1 MPQLDEYLRQLAPSM
16 TQWRRDFHLHAES
29 GWLEFRTAS
38 KVADILDGLG
48 YQLALGRDVID
59 ADSRMGLPDE
69 ETLAQAFERAREQGA
84 PERWLPAFEG
94 GFAGVVA
101 TLDTGRPGPTLAFR
115 VDMDALDLNEQHDD
129 SHRPHRDHFASC
141 NAGMMHACGHDGH
154 TTILLAAAKYI
165 ASPACQFNGTVHLIF
180 QPAEEAI
187 GGADLMIKD
196 GLFEQFPCER
206 IFGLHNMPG
215 LPVGKLGFYAG
226 NFMASADTVKITITG
241 YGGHGAH
248 PERTVDPIVAGAAL
262 VMALQSIVARNVPP
276 GETAVVSV
284 GTFQAGIASNVIP
297 ESAVMELSVRAMKP
311 EIRDLLIKRIHE
323 LADFTAKSYGA
334 SSVVEVYDSY
344 PVLTNSPE
352 ETDFARAL
360 ALEVFGREGV
370 LESVSPMNASED
382 FAFMLRERPGSYF
395 LLGNGE
401 KGEKGGCM
409 VHNPGYDFNDDII
422 TIGATLFARLVEKH
436 CR

>member
-1 MPQLDEYLRQLAPSM
+1 MTDCVIPEIKATEDEMIAIRHY
-16 TQWRRDFHLHAES
+16 LHAHPELS
-29 GWLEFRTAS
+29 LEEFNTS
-38 KVADILDGLG
+38 ELVAGKLTEWGYTVTRGL
-48 YQLALGRDVID
+48 AK
-59 ADSRMGLPDE
+59 
-69 ETLAQAFERAREQGA
+69 T
-84 PERWLPAFEG
+84 
-94 GFAGVVA
+94 GVVG
-101 TLDTGRPGPTLAFR
+101 TLSKGDSPRTIGLRA
-115 VDMDALDLNEQHDD
+115 DMDALPIFEATDL
-129 SHRPHRDHFASC
+129 PWASTV
-141 NAGMMHACGHDGH
+141 AGKMHACGHDGH

-196 GLFEQFPCER
+196 GLFERFPCER

-215 LPVGKLGFYAG
+215 LPVGKIGFYAG

-248 PERTVDPIVAGAAL
+248 PERTVDPIVTGAAL
-262 VMALQSIVARNVPP
+262 VMNLQSIVARNVPP

-297 ESAVMELSVRAMKP
+297 ENVVMELSVRAMKP
-311 EIRDLLIKRIHE
+311 EIRDLLIKRIKE

-334 SSVVEVYDSY
+334 SSEVAVFDSY
-344 PVLTNSPE
+344 PVLTNSVE
-352 ETDFARAL
+352 ETEFAKAL
-360 ALEVFGREGV
+360 ALDVFGEEGV
-370 LESVSPMNASED
+370 LESISPMNASED
-382 FAFMLRERPGSYF
+382 FAFMLQKRPGCYF

-401 KGEKGGCM
+401 KGGKGGCM

-422 TIGATLFARLVEKH
+422 STGATLFVRLVETH

>member
-1 MPQLDEYLRQLAPSM
+1 M

-69 ETLAQAFERAREQGA
+69 ETLARAFERAREQGA

-215 LPVGKLGFYAG
+215 LPVGKVGFYAG

-297 ESAVMELSVRAMKP
+297 ESAVMDLSVRAMKP

-409 VHNPGYDFNDDII
+409 VHN
-422 TIGATLFARLVEKH
+422 
-436 CR
+436 

>member
-1 MPQLDEYLRQLAPSM
+1 MAVSSSLIAEAIG
-16 TQWRRDFHLHAES
+16 WRRDFHAHPE
-29 GWLEFRTAS
+29 
-38 KVADILDGLG
+38 LG
-48 YQLALGRDVID
+48 YQEQETSRRVAGLLA
-59 ADSRMGLPDE
+59 SFGLQVHVG
-69 ETLAQAFERAREQGA
+69 LAGT
-84 PERWLPAFEG
+84 
-94 GFAGVVA
+94 GVVA
-101 TLDTGRPGPTLAFR
+101 TLENGPGPVIGLRA
-115 VDMDALDLNEQHDD
+115 DMDALPIYETTDL
-129 SHRPHRDHFASC
+129 PWASTVP
-141 NAGMMHACGHDGH
+141 GKMHACGHDGH

-297 ESAVMELSVRAMKP
+297 ESVVMELSVRAMKP
-311 EIRDLLIKRIHE
+311 EIRDLLIKRIQE
-323 LADFTAKSYGA
+323 LTEFTAKSYGA
-334 SSVVEVYDSY
+334 SSDVEIYDSY
-344 PVLTNSPE
+344 PVLTNSNE
-352 ETDFARAL
+352 ETDFAQAL

-382 FAFMLRERPGSYF
+382 FAFMLRERPGCYF

-422 TIGATLFARLVEKH
+422 STGATLFARLVQAH

>member
-1 MPQLDEYLRQLAPSM
+1 MLLALNLYQVKLLKLSIYFYIPETGMTDFVIPEIKATEDEMIAIRHY
-16 TQWRRDFHLHAES
+16 LHANPELS
-29 GWLEFRTAS
+29 LEEFNTSELVAGKLTEWGYTVTRELAKTGLVGTLRKGDSPRT
-38 KVADILDGLG
+38 IGL
-48 YQLALGRDVID
+48 
-59 ADSRMGLPDE
+59 
-69 ETLAQAFERAREQGA
+69 RA
-84 PERWLPAFEG
+84 
-94 GFAGVVA
+94 
-101 TLDTGRPGPTLAFR
+101 
-115 VDMDALDLNEQHDD
+115 DMDALPIFEATDL
-129 SHRPHRDHFASC
+129 PWASTV
-141 NAGMMHACGHDGH
+141 AGKMHACGHDGH

-196 GLFEQFPCER
+196 GLFERFPCER

-248 PERTVDPIVAGAAL
+248 PERTVDPIVTGAAL
-262 VMALQSIVARNVPP
+262 VMSLQSIVARNVPP

-297 ESAVMELSVRAMKP
+297 ENVVMELSVRAMKP
-311 EIRDLLIKRIHE
+311 EIRDLLIKRIKE
-323 LADFTAKSYGA
+323 LAEFTAKSYGA
-334 SSVVEVYDSY
+334 SSEVEVFDSY
-344 PVLTNSPE
+344 PVLTNSVE
-352 ETDFARAL
+352 ETEFAKAL
-360 ALEVFGREGV
+360 ALEVFGEEGV
-370 LESVSPMNASED
+370 LESIPPMNASED
-382 FAFMLRERPGSYF
+382 FAFMLRERPGCYF

-401 KGEKGGCM
+401 KGGKGSCM

-422 TIGATLFARLVEKH
+422 STGATLFARLVETH

>member
-1 MPQLDEYLRQLAPSM
+1 MTAILEKVNADKGKIESHFHYLHQNP
-16 TQWRRDFHLHAES
+16 
-29 GWLEFRTAS
+29 
-38 KVADILDGLG
+38 GL
-48 YQLALGRDVID
+48 
-59 ADSRMGLPDE
+59 
-69 ETLAQAFERAREQGA
+69 AFEEQTAATYIAGKLREWGY
-84 PERWLPAFEG
+84 EVTEG
-94 GFAGVVA
+94 IGKTGVVGQLKVGDGKA
-101 TLDTGRPGPTLAFR
+101 RIGLRADT
-115 VDMDALDLNEQHDD
+115 DALPVQEGSDLPYKSKIEGK
-129 SHRPHRDHFASC
+129 SH
-141 NAGMMHACGHDGH
+141 MCGHDAH
-154 TTILLAAAKYI
+154 SAMLLGAAEYLAKTKN
-165 ASPACQFNGTVHLIF
+165 FNGTLNVIF
-180 QPAEEAI
+180 QPAEEVMA
-187 GGADLMIKD
+187 GAPAMIAD
-196 GLFEQFPCER
+196 GLFEKFPMDV
-206 IFGLHNMPG
+206 IFGMHNMPG

-297 ESAVMELSVRAMKP
+297 ESVVMELSVRAMKP
-311 EIRDLLIKRIHE
+311 DIRDLLIKRIHE

-422 TIGATLFARLVEKH
+422 TTGATLFARLVEKH